1 MLTFE
6 THYVKLGLLFGVSDL
21 LQVGVGGVDPDSM
34 WVVVLGGGE
43 GGT

>member
-21 LQVGVGGVDPDSM
+21 LQVGVGGVDPDS
-34 WVVVLGGGE
+34 VYVGGGA
-43 GGT
+43 GQ